1 MSSAKGNLF
10 HLHDTKPYTLP
21 EQPAPQTVA
30 ARNGRAL
37 LKRALN
43 PKETPYLL
51 YELSLPPL
59 WIVVTLLAVAAFTFW
74 LLLGAC
80 IGIALVGVRW
90 VVRGLSLAMHA
101 VGLYACWAYDDL
113 RICARRT
120 YDALRLSLVRAWVR
134 VKLIP
139 GVLWAI
145 VRDLLVFLGR
155 GILLWIVALAEA
167 CLLTDEEVAELAQ
180 GQAQGQAHPH
190 PHPHLHQHPHPHT
203 HVHPH
208 PQMQA
213 HAHEQV
219 PVQVQV
225 QNPEVDASDTETVV
239 ESEVGSDVSTLME
252 SEEDD
257 SDDGTVIGDE
267 W

>member
-1 MSSAKGNLF
+1 MSSAKGNLL
-10 HLHDTKPYTLP
+10 HLKDTEPYTLP

-30 ARNGRAL
+30 ARNGRTL

-51 YELSLPPL
+51 YELSLPLL
-59 WIVVTLLAVAAFTFW
+59 WIGITLLAVAAFTFW
-74 LLLGAC
+74 LLLGAS

-101 VGLYACWAYDDL
+101 VGLYACWAYDAL
-113 RICARRT
+113 RLCARRT
-120 YDALRLSLVRAWVR
+120 YDALLLSLVRAWDT

-139 GVLWAI
+139 GASWAI
-145 VRDLLVFLGR
+145 VQDLLVFLGR
-155 GILLWIVALAEA
+155 GILLWIASLAEA

-180 GQAQGQAHPH
+180 GQAREQAHPH
-190 PHPHLHQHPHPHT
+190 PHPHLHPHP
-203 HVHPH
+203 HPH

-219 PVQVQV
+219 PDQVQV
-225 QNPEVDASDTETVV
+225 QNQEVDASDTETVV
-239 ESEVGSDVSTLME
+239 ESEVGSDVSTLVE

-257 SDDGTVIGDE
+257 SDDDTVIWDE